1 MAAPCPGNPNAL
13 GTSRAVEIDT
23 TDGPGFGLEQYK
35 SHDFL
40 QPKEVVLTFDD
51 GPWQT
56 STRAVLEALAAHCVK
71 ATFFAIGKHALY
83 DPEILKEV
91 LAKGH
96 TIGTHTFSHIPMKK
110 LGPDQGRE
118 EIEKGFSAVKMAL
131 GGVAPSAFFRFP
143 ALQDPPEQ
151 LAYLGTRNIAI
162 FSQDVDSF
170 DFKMHQP
177 DAVVKSVITKLEKK
191 GKGIILLHDFH
202 NNTAKALPML
212 LNELKARGYQIVHL
226 KSKQPVATLP
236 EYDAAIL
243 KDLKNPS
250 MADQRPT
257 STIMKSV
264 PVE

>member
-1 MAAPCPGNPNAL
+1 
-13 GTSRAVEIDT
+13 
-23 TDGPGFGLEQYK
+23 
-35 SHDFL
+35 
-40 QPKEVVLTFDD
+40 
-51 GPWQT
+51 
-56 STRAVLEALAAHCVK
+56 
-71 ATFFAIGKHALY
+71 
-83 DPEILKEV
+83 
-91 LAKGH
+91 
-96 TIGTHTFSHIPMKK
+96 
-110 LGPDQGRE
+110 
-118 EIEKGFSAVKMAL
+118 
-131 GGVAPSAFFRFP
+131 
-143 ALQDPPEQ
+143 
-151 LAYLGTRNIAI
+151 
-162 FSQDVDSF
+162 
-170 DFKMHQP
+170 MHQP